1 VNMLVDVQTVSIVIA
16 ASGLFIAAV
25 NSILSNRRTEKTQ
38 QLTLETRQAQ
48 LFMQVYSRWNSRDF
62 AKAYGRVMYVHK
74 WEDPEDWLQK
84 FMADKNIEAYS
95 DHQILSTYFEG
106 LGVLLKQGLI
116 NISLIDDLLSDRI
129 VFFYEYTNPLRQ
141 QGREMRNNPKLYAS
155 VEYLYN
161 EMKKR
166 EQQQATTNT

>member
-1 VNMLVDVQTVSIVIA
+1 MLVVVQTISIVIA
-16 ASGLFIAAV
+16 ASGLFIAAL
-25 NSILSNRRTEKTQ
+25 NSILSNRRTEKNQ

-62 AKAYGRVMYVHK
+62 ARAYGRVMYVYK
-74 WEDPEDWLQK
+74 WTDPEDWQRQ
-84 FMADKNIEAYS
+84 FMPDKNIEAYS

-106 LGVLLKQGLI
+106 LEVLLKQGLI
-116 NISLIDDLLSDRI
+116 NINLIDDLLSDRI
-129 VFFYEYTNPLRQ
+129 VWSYEFMDPMRQ
-141 QGREMRNNPKLYAS
+141 ASRKIRKNPKLYAS

-166 EQQQATTNT
+166 EQKQS